1 MEANKEKLRLLR
13 ALPFYISV
21 HLLQQAFNAPG
32 NEKANLFR
40 PASVYVQWNKN
51 FEPKNQ
57 FF

>member
-40 PASVYVQWNKN
+40 LASVYVQ
-51 FEPKNQ
+51 
-57 FF
+57 